1 MKSLCIVWTVAT
13 SSFQL
18 EHMLQVVCPACYELQ
33 TMKYIYGENRSMGN
47 TMGVYIQYTTG
58 KMLQDRGMNLSE
70 QHIVLVY
77 DIVNKP

>member
-1 MKSLCIVWTVAT
+1 
-13 SSFQL
+13 
-18 EHMLQVVCPACYELQ
+18 
-33 TMKYIYGENRSMGN
+33 MGN